1 MNRWMPLLAFF
12 TVLAPGAVRA
22 APLERDLGQ
31 GLAYFRVHSIPA
43 DLPSDESVR
52 HRPCV
57 VDVRYVRGD
66 RAAAVALLAWLKSHA
81 APKSPVV
88 LLANPDTAP
97 VLLVPLNSANAV
109 PGLLV
114 VGPSARNFGPDI
126 SVSVAPSVERRAYDA
141 LEKGASVDSLI
152 SVPVDKARND
162 EERLDQ
168 EHLEDSAPPD
178 QARDAQKP
186 ETADSA
192 PDAGQP
198 AKPSAPPPLIDPV
211 LQRAVQL
218 HRALVALKRL

>member
-1 MNRWMPLLAFF
+1 MPLLAFF

-81 APKSPVV
+81 TPKSPIL

-126 SVSVAPSVERRAYDA
+126 SVSVAPSLERRAYDA
-141 LEKGASVDSLI
+141 LEKGASIDSLI
-152 SVPVDKARND
+152 SAPVVKERND
-162 EERLDQ
+162 EERLDR

-178 QARDAQKP
+178 QARDAPKP

-192 PDAGQP
+192 TDAGQP
-198 AKPSAPPPLIDPV
+198 AKPPAPPPLIDPV